1 MAIGMLVMHW
11 DERVGVEVLA
21 KYPEE
26 IILDEKTLMQLYSQH
41 EFTGEPGMVS
51 MMAGSTNLASY
62 YTGPESS
69 IYIIMIL
76 NTTEDGDA
84 YEDGLAEISRQ
95 IMLNLDSE
103 TLEAVLPSLFQR
115 LSVYPTLNDEQLLSM
130 IYLDEPKRMILKRL
144 QQEAAIPKSELAIW
158 LKDTKRDSFIDIES
172 IIANL
177 VKSTIVKIA
186 SVKGLATDVVFL
198 NEDIMILRRPPVK
211 LFLDP
216 VEHHLP
222 KSLKDSYTTQ
232 VRNFF
237 KNYKPSENDNLE
249 IINKVILNPQ
259 SYEILKLLREAMV
272 TKNDIEKLRKK
283 GVEDIDDSLKALWE
297 TKMIAVFQDE
307 SGTEYYCL
315 ISDFYVSLYYPRY
328 NLDTIRKQFLS
339 KAQNP
344 KALLKA
350 LDIMREEYLSITKI
364 QKVSARTK

>member
-11 DERVGVEVLA
+11 DERVGVEVIG

-26 IILDEKTLMQLYSQH
+26 IALDEKTLMQLYSQH

-51 MMAGSTNLASY
+51 IMAGSTNLASY

-69 IYIIMIL
+69 IYVIMVL
-76 NTTEDGDA
+76 NTNEDGDA

-95 IMLNLDSE
+95 IMQNIDSDTLD
-103 TLEAVLPSLFQR
+103 AVLPSLFQR
-115 LSVYPTLNDEQLLSM
+115 LSVYPTLNEEQLLSM
-130 IYLDEPKRMILKRL
+130 IYLDEPKRLILKRL
-144 QQEAAIPKSELAIW
+144 QQEAAISKSELAIW

-172 IIANL
+172 VIASL
-177 VKSTIVKIA
+177 VKSNVVKIA

-222 KSLKDSYTTQ
+222 KTLKESYTTQ
-232 VRNFF
+232 VRSFF
-237 KNYKPSENDNLE
+237 KNYKPTERDNLE
-249 IINKVILNPQ
+249 IINRVILDPQ
-259 SYEILKLLREAMV
+259 CYEVLKLLREAMV

-283 GVEDIDDSLKALWE
+283 GVEDIDETLKALWE
-297 TKMIAVFQDE
+297 TKMIAVFQDD

-315 ISDFYVSLYYPRY
+315 ISDFYISLFYPRY
-328 NLDTIRKQFLS
+328 NLDTIRKQYIS
-339 KAQNP
+339 KSQNP
-344 KALLKA
+344 KALMKA
-350 LDIMREEYLSITKI
+350 LDIMREEYMSNVTIRKAST
-364 QKVSARTK
+364 RTK

>member
-11 DERVGVEVLA
+11 DERVGVEIIG

-26 IILDEKTLMQLYSQH
+26 IVLDEKTLMQLYSQH

-51 MMAGSTNLASY
+51 IMAGSTNLASY

-69 IYIIMIL
+69 IYVIMVL

-84 YEDGLAEISRQ
+84 YEDGLAETSRQ
-95 IMLNLDSE
+95 IMVNLDPE
-103 TLEAVLPSLFQR
+103 TLETILPSLFQR
-115 LSVYPTLNDEQLLSM
+115 LSVYPTLNEEQLLAM

-172 IIANL
+172 VITSL

-198 NEDIMILRRPPVK
+198 NEDIMILRRPPVQ

-222 KSLKDSYTTQ
+222 SSLKDSYTNQ
-232 VRNFF
+232 VRTFF
-237 KNYKPSENDNLE
+237 KNYIPSERDNLE
-249 IINKVILNPQ
+249 IINNVMLDPQ
-259 SYEILKLLREAMV
+259 CYEILKLLREAMV

-283 GVEDIDDSLKALWE
+283 GVEDVDKTLKALWDS
-297 TKMIAVFQDE
+297 KMIAVFQDD

-315 ISDFYVSLYYPRY
+315 ITDFYISLYYPRY

-339 KAQNP
+339 KSQNP

-350 LDIMREEYLSITKI
+350 LDIMREEYISISKSR
-364 QKVSARTK
+364 KVSARTK

>member
-1 MAIGMLVMHW
+1 MVVMHW
-11 DERVGVEVLA
+11 DERVGVEIIG
-21 KYPEE
+21 KYPKE
-26 IILDEKTLMQLYSQH
+26 IALDEKTLMQLYSQH

-51 MMAGSTNLASY
+51 IMAGTTNLASY

-69 IYIIMIL
+69 IYVIMVL
-76 NTTEDGDA
+76 NATEDGDT

-103 TLEAVLPSLFQR
+103 TLDSVLPSLFQR
-115 LSVYPTLNDEQLLSM
+115 ISVYPTLNEEQLLAM
-130 IYLDEPKRMILKRL
+130 LYLDEPKRMILKRL

-172 IIANL
+172 VITSL
-177 VKSTIVKIA
+177 VKSTIIKIA
-186 SVKGLATDVVFL
+186 SVKGLAADVVFL
-198 NEDIMILRRPPVK
+198 NEDIMILRRPPVQ

-216 VEHHLP
+216 EEHHLP

-237 KNYKPSENDNLE
+237 KNYKPSEADNLE
-249 IINKVILNPQ
+249 IINKVMLDPQ
-259 SYEILKLLREAMV
+259 CYEVLKLLREAMV

-283 GVEDIDDSLKALWE
+283 GVEDIDNTLKALWDS
-297 TKMIAVFQDE
+297 KMIAVFQDE

-315 ISDFYVSLYYPRY
+315 ITDFYISLYYPRY

-339 KAQNP
+339 KSQNP

-350 LDIMREEYLSITKI
+350 LDIMRDEYISINKI